1 MCINCPDMVTDCWEP
16 GCLGPEFLS
25 DGRRNLYS
33 RSSKF
38 YLDDTL
44 CAHLQQRYG
53 VTTGR
58 ALREFL
64 RSRPDDEEPGDL
76 EAYLAGAGPQ
86 FRAAWQRAE
95 WIDARWWRR
104 TLSARAPRLL
114 GLPSPPL

>member
-16 GCLGPEFLS
+16 GCLGPEFLP

-33 RSSKF
+33 RSGKF

-53 VTTGR
+53 VTTGWE
-58 ALREFL
+58 LRDFL
-64 RSRPDDEEPGDL
+64 RSRPDDEEPDEL
-76 EAYLAGAGPQ
+76 EAYLANAGPG
-86 FRAAWQRAE
+86 FRAAYQRAE

-104 TLSARAPRLL
+104 TLNAHAPRLL
-114 GLPSPPL
+114 RSPSLPQ